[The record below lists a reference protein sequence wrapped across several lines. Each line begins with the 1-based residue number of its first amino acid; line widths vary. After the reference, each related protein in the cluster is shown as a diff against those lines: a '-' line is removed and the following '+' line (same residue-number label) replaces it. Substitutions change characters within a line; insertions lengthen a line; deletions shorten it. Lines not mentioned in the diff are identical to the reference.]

1 MKSEMPLEQ
10 SGSNCR
16 IVHDLMTPEKCRAT
30 DKLCSLLIHPGDYS
44 APAVETRRR
53 IHILVKNLILDPAGK
68 EMDFSAET
76 LARLTAWFDAMPKSL
91 GYLYLPTLEREAQIL
106 IPKPI
111 RYPLDKTEFLNSVVN
126 FHLNAQYLNCPQLV
140 IGLYIMLF
148 FSLQNFQMLEYGWGE
163 FVDRITKPLGLGYG
177 GGYGSGFRF

>member
-16 IVHDLMTPEKCRAT
+16 TVHDLMTPEKCRAT

-44 APAVETRRR
+44 APAIETRRR

-91 GYLYLPTLEREAQIL
+91 EYLYLPTLEREAKTL
-106 IPKPI
+106 IPEPI
-111 RYPLDKTEFLNSVVN
+111 NYPLDVDEFLNSVVN
-126 FHLNAQYLNCPQLV
+126 YFFNMQNLNCPQLL
-140 IGLYIMLF
+140 IGLCIMLF
-148 FSLQNFQMLEYGWGE
+148 FTLRNFQMLGCGWEEY
-163 FVDRITKPLGLGYG
+163 VDRITKPLGLGYG
-177 GGYGSGFRF
+177 EDYVS